1 MYQSHGSDGM
11 LFDAKLRA
19 RPHARRHFL
28 SEPGRL
34 VDPGFPVAGGDWGV
48 QLMIREWILPL
59 VILNGIL

>member
-1 MYQSHGSDGM
+1 M

-19 RPHARRHFL
+19 RQHARRHFL